1 MNGSC
6 DKCKT
11 NVRSTQQILGF
22 MICTQCAEE
31 LRRMVSNW
39 VNITSGSVST
49 TPSYPVV
56 KETSKRKSSR

>member
-6 DKCKT
+6 DKCKS
-11 NVRSTQQILGF
+11 NVRSTQLILGF

-39 VNITSGSVST
+39 VNATAGPVSNAA
-49 TPSYPVV
+49 SYPAA
-56 KETSKRKSSR
+56 KETSKRRSAK

>member
-6 DKCKT
+6 DKCKS

-31 LRRMVSNW
+31 LRRMVSRW
-39 VNITSGSVST
+39 VNATSGPVSNG
-49 TPSYPVV
+49 PSYPVA